1 MAPLEL
7 PVSWVVANGLFN
19 AAILI
24 SIISGIG
31 LTLFRRY
38 LHPLAKYPGP
48 FLNSISGLP
57 AAFSVLRGRFA
68 FENKL
73 LHEEYGPVVRV
84 GPSEL
89 IFSSSQAMQDIY
101 GFRVGHQNMKK
112 SPLHTG
118 PVKVRQTTTLQY
130 VPSDE

>member
-1 MAPLEL
+1 MAPVE
-7 PVSWVVANGLFN
+7 VSNRWVTSAGL
-19 AAILI
+19 AEACL
-24 SIISGIG
+24 SIFTIYFIG
-31 LTLFRRY
+31 LAVYRRY
-38 LHPLAKYPGP
+38 FHPLAKYPGP

-57 AAFSVLRGRFA
+57 VAFSVLRGRYA

-73 LHEEYGPVVRV
+73 YHEKYGPVVRI

-89 IFSSSQAMQDIY
+89 AFSSSQAMQDIY
-101 GFRVGHQNMKK
+101 GFRAGHQNMKK

-118 PVKVRQTTTLQY
+118 PVKVGQTTTLQY